1 MPALGDSMSK
11 EGSYERYQNFYNA
24 EDAARWGREE
34 MPE

>member
-11 EGSYERYQNFYNA
+11 EGSYERCQSFYNA
-24 EDAARWGREE
+24 EDPAHWGREE